1 MCCGVS
7 GVVWCVVAGWLSL
20 DAHNQAFATLTTS
33 IIYPSTRQI
42 DGQVARQARKQA
54 GRQENRQAGKQAS
67 KQADRQPG
75 RKRGKQASR
84 QSGKE
89 IKKLLQIT

>member
-7 GVVWCVVAGWLSL
+7 GVVWCIVAGWLCF
-20 DAHNQAFATLTTS
+20 DAHNQAFATLITS

-42 DGQVARQARKQA
+42 DGQVARQAGKQA
-54 GRQENRQAGKQAS
+54 SRQENRQAS
-67 KQADRQPG
+67 KQA
-75 RKRGKQASR
+75 
-84 QSGKE
+84 GKE